1 MLDGEGVFF
10 YDGGP
15 SFPMKRLAS
24 PRSYAAFSLIE
35 LMIVILIIALLA
47 GLGFPAFSSTMK
59 RAEWSKVQAQMKSI
73 VTAFHTY
80 ASDNEGYLPP
90 AYFPGGTPKGC
101 WLDTTIFPYV
111 YPESGY
117 SKQDE
122 DGTDISFDPVN
133 GEHLRDTVFVVKAS
147 LDANPTDENF
157 YNHSFLMNRSL
168 VAEATAKEPEYALRK
183 INMYEDWSSIA
194 LLMEGSQG
202 EHNSVSI
209 DDISQIEEGFERYD
223 GKISHFAFLD
233 GHVEQ
238 IKKKDLDL
246 MKGITK
252 GASVDPPTDSWHTAW
267 YGFPPDR
274 MPSST
279 PAKPK
284 Y

>member
-1 MLDGEGVFF
+1 
-10 YDGGP
+10 
-15 SFPMKRLAS
+15 MKRLAS
-24 PRSYAAFSLIE
+24 PRSHAAFSLIE

-47 GLGFPAFSSTMK
+47 GIGFPAFSSTLK

-80 ASDNEGYLPP
+80 ASDHEGYLPP
-90 AYFPGGTPKGC
+90 AYFPDGNPKGC

-122 DGTDISFDPVN
+122 DGSDISFDPVN

-157 YNHSFLMNRSL
+157 YNHSFLLNRSL
-168 VAEATAKEPEYALRK
+168 VAEATAKDPEYALRK
-183 INMYEDWSSIA
+183 VNMYGDWSSIA

-202 EHNSVSI
+202 DHNSVSAS
-209 DDISQIEEGFERYD
+209 DLSQIEEGLKRYD
-223 GKISHFAFLD
+223 GKITHFAFLD

-238 IKKKDLDL
+238 VKKKDVED
-246 MKGITK
+246 MERISKGS
-252 GASVDPPTDSWHTAW
+252 SVDSVVDSWHTAW
-267 YGFPPDR
+267 FGFPPDR
-274 MPSST
+274 LPSAT
-279 PAKPK
+279 AAKPK